1 MILVRGIELDI
12 DVREEIER
20 YEWRNV
26 RDKGVEFVCCSP
38 FRDEKHASF
47 SINLETGLWID
58 FGSYDDHWK
67 KGNLVR
73 LLAWLED
80 TTEEDIEDGL
90 LEGYGYEVDDEENRL
105 EIDLDATAARQKFF
119 EKEDVAPYSTPEYG
133 YLEGRGVSRSVQDAF
148 GIGYDRKGKGAVA
161 FFWRDAF
168 TGAIVNIK
176 FRLIHEKKF
185 YYADGGQ
192 QVKNH
197 LYGLWEARQA
207 GHHDLYLVESEID
220 ALYLWSVGIPA
231 IALGGSFLSE
241 SQKEIVVRSD
251 IESLVIATDN
261 DEAGNRVRRQ
271 IRRELGGDVILRD
284 LVLPE
289 GADVN
294 DLSPEQLKEIPRRK
308 MGYSFL

>member
-1 MILVRGIELDI
+1 MIVRGIEI
-12 DVREEIER
+12 EVDVREEIER

-38 FRDEKHASF
+38 FRDERHASF

-80 TTEEDIEDGL
+80 TTEEDIEDSL
-90 LEGYGYEVDDEENRL
+90 LEGYGYEVEDDDFKL
-105 EIDLDATAARQKFF
+105 EINLDNSAAVDKIFTD
-119 EKEDVAPYSTPEYG
+119 KDVAPFMTPKYE
-133 YLEGRGVSRSVQDAF
+133 YLEGRGISRAVQDTF
-148 GIGYDRKGKGAVA
+148 GIGYDGKGKGAVA

-168 TGAIVNIK
+168 TGAIINIK
-176 FRLIHEKKF
+176 FRSIHEKKF

-197 LYGLWEARQA
+197 LYGLWDALQA
-207 GHHDLYLVESEID
+207 GHDDLYLVESEID

-241 SQKEIVVRSD
+241 SQKDIIVRSG

-261 DEAGNRVRRQ
+261 DDAGNRVRRQ
-271 IRRELGGDVILRD
+271 IRRELGGDLTLLD
-284 LVLPE
+284 LMLPE

-294 DLSPEQLKEIPRRK
+294 DLSPDQLKDVPRTK
-308 MGYSFL
+308 MKYKFL